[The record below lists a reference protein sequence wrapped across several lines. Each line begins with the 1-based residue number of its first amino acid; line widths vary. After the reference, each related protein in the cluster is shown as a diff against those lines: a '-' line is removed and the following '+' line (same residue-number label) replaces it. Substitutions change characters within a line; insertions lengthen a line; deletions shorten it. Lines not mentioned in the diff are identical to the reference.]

1 MKYRIVSLP
10 AVQIDIRE
18 AVRYYEQFSPKLG
31 QQFLQRL
38 REANHFLEIM
48 PKGFQKK
55 YKAVRTLLLKQFPYH
70 IHYLIEDKN
79 QTIIILGIIHSY
91 RNPKDYTL
99 RF

>member
-48 PKGFQKK
+48 LKGFQKK

>member
-1 MKYRIVSLP
+1 
-10 AVQIDIRE
+10 
-18 AVRYYEQFSPKLG
+18 VRYYEQFSPKLG

-38 REANHFLEIM
+38 KEANHFLATM

-55 YKAVRTLLLKQFPYH
+55 YKAVRTLLLKLFPYH
-70 IHYLIEDKN
+70 MHYFIDDKN
-79 QTIIILGIIHSY
+79 QTIIVLAIIHSY